1 MQSLNGRK
9 NNLLQSMNE
18 TEQKIKSILNLR
30 SNVSI
35 GEELANR
42 QLEVITK
49 SYQYLCQPDNNI
61 IYIADEVGL
70 GKTYIAAGIAMLFRH
85 FSIDRSNHRDVI
97 IVPKKNLQVKWRKEL
112 SNFIQNNYLP
122 EDDIIDSQFQ
132 NIGIIKDKLCVISEN
147 DPIVIFRMTS
157 FSVLVSH
164 RRKNELY
171 EYLLNEVFNCDE
183 FAEETLKKAKEL
195 EYFKNANEANIRK
208 LVAYLINALSPKID
222 CLVIDEAHNYKYGLG
237 NDDHDAAIRNEVTAR
252 FLGAVNDKKI
262 LKDFPELA
270 KRVKFPLATKVICL
284 SATPK
289 DKSLIEIKNQFNCFI
304 NNHILSQAQSV
315 NEIKALLNKFLIRG
329 NLEYLIEGHQVS
341 RNQCRFEHREGNINK
356 DIEPL
361 PILVEDGFESIFWQL
376 LQYKSIRHLNS
387 KINKSFEIGMLAGFE
402 SYQLDIDKKKIDR
415 QDNEDIDQSPGEKE
429 YEIIAHR
436 KTKES
441 EAYEIIKRMIGSYK
455 ESFKDDPP
463 PHPKMTRLENEII
476 RQLKRQEK
484 SLIFVRRVA
493 TAYEL
498 ENRILARYEKEVVA
512 DGQLNFTGKFKKYNT
527 RMVLKLLE
535 TFAKK
540 DILEKLDDV
549 FLSLLG
555 RPEISIYIKER
566 GVAIVKDTDKDGRL
580 WLKHAYN
587 NSVDFRV
594 MVDEFIVNKRKNISQ
609 EIKEMALLALES
621 SFSDLK
627 RTIQDANEDEAGNED
642 DTFRSGYFFS
652 NYFKKGEEGFYY
664 RTKLYR
670 ENWFDINLPILN
682 NRLGFLVFDHEALD
696 KFVVKNIIEAKKKK
710 HQLFLHR
717 ELLIREYITNN
728 GKLNNTIPKLN
739 LQNSPHWNDST
750 FLTDL
755 LTELC
760 SEEITSWI
768 RNQIETGDISS
779 LLKNLHI
786 LNTIIKNIFRNGSGL
801 LPGFVADSEAGGFT
815 QAMRELLSDKEAP
828 FHFVLDEIKTI
839 IRDYDLLVAINFQ
852 EKDDNKI
859 NTILKDLVPVLGSTG
874 QDKVDRGILA
884 CRFRMPGFPYV
895 LVTTDIFRE
904 GEDLHSYCQNI
915 YNYGIAWNPSGMEQ
929 RTGRIDRINSLSYRK
944 LNSENRL
951 NFENMIQVFYPYLTQ
966 SVEVNQVIEL
976 LANINKFIETFN
988 EIDKSIPYESSVKL
1002 ERPITIADIPEQIT
1016 QRLNALYDID
1026 KFVVH

>member
-1 MQSLNGRK
+1 
-9 NNLLQSMNE
+9 MNE
-18 TEQKIKSILNLR
+18 IEQKIKSILNLR

-42 QLEVITK
+42 QLEVISK
-49 SYQYLCQPDNNI
+49 SYQYLCQPENNI

-85 FSIDRSNHRDVI
+85 FSMDPSNHRDVI

-122 EDDIIDSQFQ
+122 ENDIIHSQFQ
-132 NIGIIKDKLCVISEN
+132 VSGIIKDKLCVINKN
-147 DPIVIFRMTS
+147 DPIAIFRMTS
-157 FSVLVSH
+157 FSVVVS
-164 RRKNELY
+164 RRTKNELY
-171 EYLLNEVFNCDE
+171 EYLLNEVFNRDE
-183 FAEETLKKAKEL
+183 FAEEVLHEAKTMG
-195 EYFKNANEANIRK
+195 YFNIANEANVRK

-222 CLVIDEAHNYKYGLG
+222 CLIIDEAHNYKYGLG
-237 NDDHDAAIRNEVTAR
+237 YEDHDAAIRNEVTAR
-252 FLGAVNDKKI
+252 FLGAVNDKRI

-289 DKSLIEIKNQFNCFI
+289 DKSLIEIRNQFNCFI
-304 NNHILSQAQSV
+304 NNHILSETQSV
-315 NEIKALLNKFLIRG
+315 SEIKERLNKFLIRG
-329 NLEYLIEGHQVS
+329 NLEYLIEGYPVS
-341 RNQCRFEHREGNINK
+341 RNQCRHEHREGNINK
-356 DIEPL
+356 DKEPV
-361 PILVEDGFESIFWQL
+361 PIIVEDGFESIFWQL
-376 LQYKSIRHLNS
+376 LQYKSIKHLNS

-415 QDNEDIDQSPGEKE
+415 DDNEDIEQTPGEKE
-429 YEIIAHR
+429 YEITAHR

-441 EAYEIIKRMIGSYK
+441 EDYDIIKRMIWSYK

-463 PHPKMTRLENEII
+463 PHPKMTRLEDEII

-498 ENRILARYEKEVVA
+498 ENRILARYEKDVVA
-512 DGQLNFTGKFKKYNT
+512 DGQLKFTGKYKKYNT
-527 RMVLKLLE
+527 SMVLKLLE

-549 FLSLLG
+549 FILLLS
-555 RPEISIYIKER
+555 RPEISIYIKEM
-566 GVAIVKDTDKDGRL
+566 GAAIVKDDDKDGRL

-587 NSVDFRV
+587 NSADFRV
-594 MVDEFIVNKRKNISQ
+594 MVDDFIVNKRKNISH
-609 EIKEMALLALES
+609 EIKGTALLALES

-627 RTIQDANEDEAGNED
+627 RTIQDAIEDEVGNDD

-652 NYFKKGEEGFYY
+652 NYFKKGEGGFYY
-664 RTKLYR
+664 RTKIYR

-682 NRLGFLVFDHEALD
+682 NRLCFLIFDHEALD
-696 KFVVKNIIEAKKKK
+696 KFVVKNIVEAKKKK

-717 ELLIREYITNN
+717 ELLVREYITSN
-728 GKLNNTIPKLN
+728 GKLNNAMAKSD
-739 LQNSPHWNDST
+739 LQNSAHWNDST

-760 SEEITSWI
+760 HEEISLWI
-768 RNQIETGDISS
+768 KNQIETGDISAF
-779 LLKNLHI
+779 LKNLHI

-801 LPGFVADSEAGGFT
+801 LPGLVADSAGGGFAD
-815 QAMRELLSDKEAP
+815 AMTELLSDNDAP
-828 FHFVLDEIKTI
+828 FHFVLNEIKTI

-884 CRFRMPGFPYV
+884 ARFRMPGFPYV

-904 GEDLHSYCQNI
+904 GEDLHSYCQNV

-944 LNSENRL
+944 LNRENRL
-951 NFENMIQVFYPYLTQ
+951 HFENMIQVFYPYLTQ

-988 EIDKSIPYESSVKL
+988 EIDKSIPYESSVKV

-1026 KFVVH
+1026 KFVVY